1 MLARVG
7 KGVRCREGLEWEGEY
22 RLEVSLHDVQKSLI
36 VIRGLKTAKNVKMER
51 SGVSYIFLGGL
62 RGKGC
67 KSDGRG
73 IL

>member
-1 MLARVG
+1 MI
-7 KGVRCREGLEWEGEY
+7 EGEY

-36 VIRGLKTAKNVKMER
+36 DVRGLKTAENVKMER
-51 SGVSYIFLGGL
+51 SGVSYIVFFLGL
-62 RGKGC
+62 RVKGC